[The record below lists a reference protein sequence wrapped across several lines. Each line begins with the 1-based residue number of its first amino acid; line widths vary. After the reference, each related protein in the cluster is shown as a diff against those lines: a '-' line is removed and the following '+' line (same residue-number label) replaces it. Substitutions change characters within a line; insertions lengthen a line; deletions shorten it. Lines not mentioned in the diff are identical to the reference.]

1 MRHKKNIDH
10 QSGLPENVFPA
21 AEKKK
26 TDPALDTILN
36 SIADGVFTIDPE
48 KKITSFNRA
57 AEQITGIHREQAIGQ
72 KCFDVFHAN
81 ICQGSCA
88 MEKTLK
94 TGRPIIALR
103 INILNSEGTVVPISV
118 STAVLKDEK
127 GKVIGGVE
135 TFRDLSAIEEMRK
148 EIAKQYSFQDI
159 VSKNHEIQKIFN
171 ILTDIAKSDSTV
183 LIQGPSG
190 SGKELFARAIHNQ
203 SSRAK
208 GPYVIVNSGA
218 LPDTLLESELFG
230 YAKGAFTDAKKDKP
244 GRFALAQGGT
254 LFLDEIGD
262 LPLSLQ
268 VKILRVVQNGD
279 YEPLGSIKPVTANV
293 RIIAATNR
301 DLTQMM
307 SQGKFRE
314 DLYYRLNVIKISLPS
329 LARRREDIPLLVE
342 HFIRAF
348 NVKMDKKITG
358 VSPEVMQF
366 FMTYDFPGNIRE
378 LENIIE
384 YAVVLCRNSIITIS
398 QIPQELKNLSPEI
411 KPAPA
416 VKTPPLKEAEAQA
429 VLAALRKHAGHR
441 GKAAQELDID
451 KSTLWRKMKKLGIPL

>member
-1 MRHKKNIDH
+1 
-10 QSGLPENVFPA
+10 VT
-21 AEKKK
+21 EKKK

-36 SIADGVFTIDPE
+36 SIADGVFTIDLD
-48 KKITSFNRA
+48 KKVTSFNRA

-88 MEKTLK
+88 MEKSMK
-94 TGRPIIALR
+94 TGKPIIDLR
-103 INILNSEGTVVPISV
+103 INILNSEGTIVPVSV

-127 GKVIGGVE
+127 ARIIGGVE

-148 EIAKQYSFQDI
+148 EIARQYSFQDI
-159 VSKNHEIQKIFN
+159 VSKNHEMQKIFN
-171 ILTDIAKSDSTV
+171 LLPDIAKSGSTV

-203 SSRAK
+203 SNRAK
-208 GPYVIVNSGA
+208 GPYVIVNCGA

-230 YAKGAFTDAKKDKP
+230 YVRGAFTDAKKDKP
-244 GRFALAQGGT
+244 GRFALAEGGT

-279 YEPLGSIKPVTANV
+279 YEPLGALKPVKANA

-301 DLTQMM
+301 DLTQML

-314 DLYYRLNVIKISLPS
+314 DLYYRLNVIKITLPP
-329 LARRREDIPLLVE
+329 LAKRKEDIPLLVE

-348 NVKMDKKITG
+348 NTRMDKRITG
-358 VSPEVMQF
+358 VSPEVMEL
-366 FMTYDFPGNIRE
+366 FMNYDFPGNIRE
-378 LENIIE
+378 LENVIE
-384 YAVVLCRNSIITIS
+384 HAFVLCRDSVITTS
-398 QIPQELKNLSPEI
+398 QLPQELKNFSPAI
-411 KPAPA
+411 NPPPAA
-416 VKTPPLKEAEAQA
+416 KSPPLKEAEAQA
-429 VLAALRKHAGHR
+429 VLAALKKHDGHR
-441 GKAAQELDID
+441 GKAAQELGID
-451 KSTLWRKMKKLGIPL
+451 KSTLWRKMKKLGILV